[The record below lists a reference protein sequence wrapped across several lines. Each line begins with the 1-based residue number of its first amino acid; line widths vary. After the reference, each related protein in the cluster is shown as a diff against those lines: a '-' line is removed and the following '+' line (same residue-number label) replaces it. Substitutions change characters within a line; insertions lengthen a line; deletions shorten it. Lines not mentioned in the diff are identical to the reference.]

1 MVTVTVRALVDKK
14 STSQPN
20 SLNLSS
26 EKCDGAQYKQAIR
39 SATDC
44 HGSTDSNG
52 GPRQRD
58 NASPERNTQLALAGT
73 GMPALPLSQP
83 VTVAPSKSPC
93 DFKLER
99 HGDRDN
105 LNHDNHPSPSRPAA
119 GQVPAPALL
128 LRPGTRRP
136 PESWHYYY

>member
-44 HGSTDSNG
+44 HGSTDSHG

-58 NASPERNTQLALAGT
+58 KASPERNTQLALAGT
-73 GMPALPLSQP
+73 RNASPGTFTASHGGPIQ
-83 VTVAPSKSPC
+83 VTVR
-93 DFKLER
+93 L
-99 HGDRDN
+99 GT
-105 LNHDNHPSPSRPAA
+105 SR
-119 GQVPAPALL
+119 
-128 LRPGTRRP
+128 
-136 PESWHYYY
+136 